1 MSRQIPLLGIVP
13 EKPDP
18 NDNKFHVAIKTAD
31 GAVVSEA
38 LLDENFQPI
47 PSGGGGETVE
57 KIPVLLKFAYYKTE
71 NTSDFTQIKVN
82 NDVLKFSN
90 YLGTQQGGE
99 AISFDGFIT
108 KNMYLT
114 RNDKITLTA
123 IGALVNCGISIRTWK
138 NGSTSVTQKTISL
151 NHGYPEEEIIDLS
164 SSAYDDCLYICIEV
178 EDTPD
183 FGYHPR
189 YLLSI
194 EGDTLLGRSGARVA
208 GYGDSYLQVYGVD
221 DNVGDVGDDSVY
233 IFGDDGI
240 KMVGNNI
247 HMYTPYG
254 SIYHNGVVVSTGSGC
269 LVKGTMITMAD
280 GSKKAIE
287 DVHSGDE
294 VLSYDFEHQTTVPA
308 VVLFNTE
315 HEATVYSRKQL
326 FSDGSTLETVGEH
339 YVYNVNGSACSDIQA
354 WDTGDAAQKA
364 DGSVVNYCGYISC
377 ASEMTRNWNLITSN
391 NTYYA
396 NDILNTCWPG
406 TKFKMLAARGIK
418 MPTEL
423 YEAVKQEFDYHRNGT
438 TKANNPEFI
447 AAVKEAEQQCS
458 TLAKTISK
466 NKKILD
472 KTDYQMVKTSE
483 QINDAI
489 LDSKDFDDFKSK
501 VAAIYSKEF
510 TKKVDERKAARD
522 AIVAVEEQSAQ
533 LYDQVR
539 QIKRQFGVWSE
550 FEDMTTRE
558 QFMVCN
564 KLGCENLERYRAWD
578 FVTKAKE
585 IFAPKEEV
593 KEEEPKEETKSTR
606 KKK

>member
-1 MSRQIPLLGIVP
+1 MPRQIPLLGIVP

-38 LLDENFQPI
+38 LLDENFQPV
-47 PSGGGGETVE
+47 PSGGGGDDKEDVIVKIIYSNTVKNYTGTKSA
-57 KIPVLLKFAYYKTE
+57 KIYV
-71 NTSDFTQIKVN
+71 
-82 NDVLKFSN
+82 NDVEI
-90 YLGTQQGGE
+90 QG
-99 AISFDGFIT
+99 IT
-108 KNMYLT
+108 HP
-114 RNDKITLTA
+114 
-123 IGALVNCGISIRTWK
+123 G
-138 NGSTSVTQKTISL
+138 TSVWDSSHKVVAETNYIVCKKGDILSVAGAKYIPENLREVDDSELKTDVAYNSSTYYIDSL
-151 NHGYPEEEIIDLS
+151 KKD
-164 SSAYDDCLYICIEV
+164 IE
-178 EDTPD
+178 
-183 FGYHPR
+183 
-189 YLLSI
+189 I
-194 EGDTLLGRSGARVA
+194 EGPITIQVYDYSVYDSKWPVTGICGSMSIFIQSYDGGYVSIYGEDEVMISA
-208 GYGDSYLQVYGVD
+208 GSNERGPNVHVGSGDSVD
-221 DNVGDVGDDSVY
+221 IELN
-233 IFGDDGI
+233 
-240 KMVGNNI
+240 
-247 HMYTPYG
+247 TPYG

-287 DVHSGDE
+287 DVRSGDE
-294 VLSYDFEHQTTVPA
+294 VLSYDFEHQTAVPA

-354 WDTGDAAQKA
+354 WDTGDAAQKV
-364 DGSVVNYCGYISC
+364 DGTVVEYCGYISC
-377 ASEMTRNWNLITSN
+377 SSPMTRNWNLITSN

-447 AAVKEAEQQCS
+447 AAVKEVEQQCS

-510 TKKVDERKAARD
+510 TKKVNERKAARD

-533 LYDQVR
+533 LYDQVQ

-550 FEDMTTRE
+550 FEDMTHRE

-585 IFAPKEEV
+585 IFSPKEEV
-593 KEEEPKEETKSTR
+593 KEEEPKEETKST
-606 KKK
+606 KKKK